1 MRFSF
6 FFSSLLS
13 SFSCFIT
20 VQIAGTLTESE
31 TLRAIEILNDII
43 LPLEWYYN
51 VSIVTL
57 HYVTVVMQ
65 ITFYIE
71 FLSVLVP
78 ALLFN
83 DS

>member
-43 LPLEWYYN
+43 LPLE
-51 VSIVTL
+51 
-57 HYVTVVMQ
+57 
-65 ITFYIE
+65 
-71 FLSVLVP
+71 
-78 ALLFN
+78 
-83 DS
+83 